1 MFFFDEEMIE
11 NKPNRTSIER
21 FTIKGLFGRN
31 DVTLNF
37 KNEVNI
43 YIGENGLG
51 KTTIL
56 NCLYYICLLYTSDA
70 ADEL

>member
-43 YIGENGLG
+43 YIV
-51 KTTIL
+51 
-56 NCLYYICLLYTSDA
+56 
-70 ADEL
+70 